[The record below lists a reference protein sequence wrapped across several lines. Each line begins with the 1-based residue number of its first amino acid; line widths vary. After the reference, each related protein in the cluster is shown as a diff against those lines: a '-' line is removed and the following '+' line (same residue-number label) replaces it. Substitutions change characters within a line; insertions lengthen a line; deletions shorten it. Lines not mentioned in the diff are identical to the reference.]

1 MQGVRFCPQNGPY
14 PCLTWDLST
23 TAGCARRA
31 ATEQSPCDSPR
42 QHRHGL
48 RLDQFFTAHSVLLV
62 LSVEDSSFDE
72 EKPYSEKD
80 LRCLSTR
87 LFRVIRHW
95 LFDSGTNRKSRC
107 RAAVLTLRRVS
118 RYIELKCNCNTLI
131 SLSSSGMVAS
141 GADPEVFEF
150 KGVCNQEVEVSC
162 SFLTFA
168 TGVLC
173 HRIAGGFG
181 RVVYAGLFVEEDQ
194 GAQ

>member
-1 MQGVRFCPQNGPY
+1 M
-14 PCLTWDLST
+14 ST

-31 ATEQSPCDSPR
+31 ATEQPPCGSPR
-42 QHRHGL
+42 QHRHGIH
-48 RLDQFFTAHSVLLV
+48 LDQFFTADSVV
-62 LSVEDSSFDE
+62 LFLFVEDSSFDQ
-72 EKPYSEKD
+72 EKPNSEKD

-95 LFDSGTNRKSRC
+95 LFDSGTNRKSRYQC
-107 RAAVLTLRRVS
+107 RAAVLRRVS

-162 SFLTFA
+162 TFLTFA